1 MFVYS
6 RPVIGDF
13 KRTYVQKIDLKNT
26 DRKTK
31 KNKINT

>member
-6 RPVIGDF
+6 QPVIGEF
-13 KRTYVQKIDLKNT
+13 KRTYVRKIDLKNM